1 MLNLTLQC
9 EMSLEK
15 EKGKGKRIF
24 LSKTVFLKL
33 DSILIYD
40 YFNKERI

>member
-24 LSKTVFLKL
+24 LSQTVFLKL

>member
-15 EKGKGKRIF
+15 EKRKGKKNF
-24 LSKTVFLKL
+24 SFEN
-33 DSILIYD
+33 SISETRF
-40 YFNKERI
+40 YFNI